1 VNEKFAPRLKKV
13 VINALQRKETKQ
25 ETEEVHHRVLQ
36 DRKYL
41 VDAAIVRTMK
51 ARRRLTHAELTQE
64 VIRILRFPLDIE
76 VLRQRIAS
84 LIENDYMEN
93 DQTDTRFY
101 LYVA

>member
-1 VNEKFAPRLKKV
+1 MHAR
-13 VINALQRKETKQ
+13 VI
-25 ETEEVHHRVLQ
+25 Q

-51 ARRRLTHAELTQE
+51 ARRRITHPELTQE

-76 VLRQRIAS
+76 MMRSRIVS

-93 DQTDTRFY
+93 DETDARFY